1 MLLLSRPRATKLL
14 IIVHDLAMT
23 LLAAILSLG
32 LRFDTTQFAERTT
45 QLLPVLP
52 IFLGAAL
59 WIYSFFQLYQ
69 GKWRFASMPDVI
81 TIAKAVGLMCL
92 VMVLAEFIALHLI
105 LNGEYLLGRRAIITY
120 WLVQS
125 FLLAAPRLIYRY
137 WKDRYRSPS
146 AMTEASA
153 VLLLGRGVEVEPI
166 IRVLESDKKAQLRPV
181 GVLSP
186 RAADIGQAIR
196 GVPVEGTLDALE
208 DVVRGNKVAGR
219 PIRRLIATPSALQHD
234 PERLAARVRQLGL
247 VLARFDGLN
256 ATGPALGSIEIEDLL
271 SRPPVDLDPVL
282 LAKAIQG
289 RVVVVTGGGGS
300 IGLDLCRSCLRFG
313 AKKLVILENSE
324 PAIYHALDTLTPT
337 GSDPRVIAHLCDI
350 RDGARLMALLQDI
363 KPDVIF
369 HAAALKHVPYLET
382 DWEEGLSTNTH
393 GSMAVAEAAIAVE
406 ARILVM
412 ISTDKAVEPVSILGA
427 SKRAAEIAMEAL
439 DAVQAKSGG
448 KTRLI
453 SVRFGNVLGSS
464 GSVIPRFK
472 AQIARGGPIT
482 VTDPEM
488 IRYFM
493 TLSEAA
499 DLVVIAAAHALDEH
513 GDGRAAVYVLRMGK
527 PVRILDLAERMIRLS
542 GFEPNKDIKIEIS
555 GIRPGERLNEM
566 LFSDHESLKEIGID
580 GVMAARTQALPL
592 AEVRVW
598 LTRLQ
603 EATSRRDRI
612 ATMAI
617 LQEHIPDFKPGVSAP
632 PLPAKPASPAA
643 VAPSPTKAALLA
655 PQSEM
660 KTAGRHAAKARKT

>member
-23 LLAAILSLG
+23 VLAAVLSLA
-32 LRFDTTQFAERTT
+32 LRFDTTQFADRTT

-52 IFLGAAL
+52 IFLVAAL
-59 WIYSFFQLYQ
+59 WVYSFFQLYQ

-81 TIAKAVGLMCL
+81 TIAKAVGLLCL
-92 VMVLAEFIALHLI
+92 LMVLAEFVALHTI
-105 LNGEYLLGRRAIITY
+105 LDGEYLLGRRAIITY

-146 AMTEASA
+146 AMTEAAA

-166 IRVLESDKKAQLRPV
+166 IRVLEADKKARLRPV

-196 GVPVEGTLDALE
+196 GVPVEGTLDELE
-208 DVVRGNKVAGR
+208 DVIRENKVAGR

-282 LAKAIQG
+282 LAKAIKG
-289 RVVVVTGGGGS
+289 RTVVVTGGGGS

-313 AKKLVILENSE
+313 AKRLVILENSE
-324 PAIYHALDTLTPT
+324 PAIYHALDTLIPA
-337 GSDPRVIAHLCDI
+337 GPDARVVAHLCDI
-350 RDGARLMALLQDI
+350 RDSGRLMALLQDI
-363 KPDVIF
+363 RPDVIF
-369 HAAALKHVPYLET
+369 HAAALKQVPYLEQ

-393 GSMAVAEAAIAVE
+393 GSVAVADAAIAVGV
-406 ARILVM
+406 RMLVM

-439 DAVQAKSGG
+439 DAMQAKSGG
-448 KTRLI
+448 RTRLI

-472 AQIARGGPIT
+472 AQIARGGPVT
-482 VTDPEM
+482 VTDPDM
-488 IRYFM
+488 VRYFM

-499 DLVVIAAAHALDEH
+499 DLVVIAAAHALDER

-542 GFEPNKDIKIEIS
+542 GFEPNKDIRIEIS

-566 LFSDHESLKEIGID
+566 LFSGHESLKEIGID

-592 AEVRVW
+592 DEVRAW

-603 EATSRRDRI
+603 RATSARDR
-612 ATMAI
+612 AAAMAI
-617 LQEHIPDFKPGVSAP
+617 LQEHIPDFRPGLSVP
-632 PLPAKPASPAA
+632 PLPAKLAGPAGEATIPLKSA
-643 VAPSPTKAALLA
+643 SKA
-655 PQSEM
+655 PQSAA
-660 KTAGRHAAKARKT
+660 KTAAASAAKARKS